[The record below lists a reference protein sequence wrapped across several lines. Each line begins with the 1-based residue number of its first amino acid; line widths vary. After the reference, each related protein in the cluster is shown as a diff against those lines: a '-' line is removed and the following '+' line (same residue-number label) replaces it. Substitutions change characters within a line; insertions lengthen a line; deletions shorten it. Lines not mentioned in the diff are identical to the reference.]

1 MLLGIVVTVLT
12 VAALASFLLALR
24 RSATAPQHGALPV
37 DHRPDQLE
45 RLAVGALVDHDD
57 RTWTVRGVQRVD
69 AGWTAWH
76 LEDKAQR
83 ALLAIDGVDAARQ
96 PSGAD
101 ATGTGPTGTA
111 VTSATAA
118 GPGAAGAGVTG
129 TGPSPEGAGA
139 GVTGTGPSPDGAG
152 AGAAGAGTGR
162 EVVFSVG
169 AERVADLDP
178 EVTPLRWRDLEWRAL
193 PERDHAAAAATGE
206 GERALW
212 KAEEAVPATASVER
226 RSFAN
231 PQLDRRRLTFLREDG
246 GAWAV
251 WIGDVVPATAIEV
264 SPPRPVVTPNA

>member
-1 MLLGIVVTVLT
+1 MLLGIVVTLLT

-57 RTWTVRGVQRVD
+57 RTWTVRGVQRID

-83 ALLAIDGVDAARQ
+83 ALLAIDEASARRPAAGGHTSAGPTTTEAATGPDAGDA
-96 PSGAD
+96 GAD
-101 ATGTGPTGTA
+101 D
-111 VTSATAA
+111 
-118 GPGAAGAGVTG
+118 AGA
-129 TGPSPEGAGA
+129 
-139 GVTGTGPSPDGAG
+139 
-152 AGAAGAGTGR
+152 GR

-178 EVTPLRWRDLEWRAL
+178 EVAPLHWRDLDWRPV
-193 PERDHAAAAATGE
+193 PERDHAVAAATGE

-212 KAEEAVPATASVER
+212 KSEEAVPATASVER

-231 PQLDRRRLTFLREDG
+231 PHLARRRLTFLREDG

-251 WIGDVVPATAIEV
+251 WIGDVVPATTIEV
-264 SPPRPVVTPNA
+264 SPPRPVAATDA

>member
-37 DHRPDQLE
+37 DHRSDQLE

-57 RTWTVRGVQRVD
+57 RTWTVRGVQRID

-83 ALLAIDGVDAARQ
+83 ALLAIDGADAARQ

-101 ATGTGPTGTA
+101 ASDTGATTAGPT
-111 VTSATAA
+111 SAAA
-118 GPGAAGAGVTG
+118 ALPGAGGARAGGASAGAAGAGV
-129 TGPSPEGAGA
+129 
-139 GVTGTGPSPDGAG
+139 D
-152 AGAAGAGTGR
+152 R

-169 AERVADLDP
+169 AERVAGLDP
-178 EVTPLRWRDLEWRAL
+178 EVTPLRWRDLDWRPV
-193 PERDHAAAAATGE
+193 PERDHAAATATGE

-231 PQLDRRRLTFLREDG
+231 PQLARRRLTFLREDG

-251 WIGDVVPATAIEV
+251 WIGDVVPATTIEV
-264 SPPRPVVTPNA
+264 SPPRPVAAPGA